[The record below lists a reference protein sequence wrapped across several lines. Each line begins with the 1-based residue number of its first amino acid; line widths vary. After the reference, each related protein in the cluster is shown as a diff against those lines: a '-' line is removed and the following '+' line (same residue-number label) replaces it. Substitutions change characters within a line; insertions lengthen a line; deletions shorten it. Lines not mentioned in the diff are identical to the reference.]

1 MLRFKKLTCIEVLYM
16 QSIPKIFYKKQL
28 WLLLLFLISMA
39 EYIWTLYINL
49 YGPGINI
56 AWGMVN
62 LELLICLIF
71 KDDIT
76 QFKIKKTLQIPIN
89 LLFILIFSIIIFINY
104 NRQQAECKIT
114 TIQQNEY
121 RINLM
126 QTYHVNYTQLKT
138 VLKGQVSHDYYIFIG
153 CSTNPYCRKL
163 SPVVKRLS
171 LQQTVYYFNTDKY
184 SLNSELKRISRDKN
198 QSKKD
203 CYLIKI
209 HHDISK
215 NKHEINAVF
224 TK

>member
-1 MLRFKKLTCIEVLYM
+1 M

-49 YGPGINI
+49 YGPSINI

-62 LELLICLIF
+62 LELLIYLIF

-76 QFKIKKTLQIPIN
+76 QFKTKKTLQIPIN

-138 VLKGQVSHDYYIFIG
+138 VLKGQVEL
-153 CSTNPYCRKL
+153 NP
-163 SPVVKRLS
+163 
-171 LQQTVYYFNTDKY
+171 
-184 SLNSELKRISRDKN
+184 KN
-198 QSKKD
+198 WSD
-203 CYLIKI
+203 
-209 HHDISK
+209 
-215 NKHEINAVF
+215 V
-224 TK
+224 

>member
-56 AWGMVN
+56 AWRIVN
-62 LELLICLIF
+62 LVLLTYLI
-71 KDDIT
+71 KT
-76 QFKIKKTLQIPIN
+76 KETFKIPLN
-89 LLFILIFSIIIFINY
+89 FLFMLIFSIIIFINY
-104 NRQQAECKIT
+104 NRQQAKCKIT
-114 TIQQNEY
+114 TIRQNEY

-163 SPVVKRLS
+163 SPVVKSLS

-184 SLNSELKRISRDKN
+184 SLNSDLKKISRDKN

>member
-1 MLRFKKLTCIEVLYM
+1 M

-62 LELLICLIF
+62 LELLIYLIF

-76 QFKIKKTLQIPIN
+76 QFKTKKTLQIPIN
-89 LLFILIFSIIIFINY
+89 LLFILIFRIIIFINY

-126 QTYHVNYTQLKT
+126 QTYHVNYT
-138 VLKGQVSHDYYIFIG
+138 
-153 CSTNPYCRKL
+153 
-163 SPVVKRLS
+163 
-171 LQQTVYYFNTDKY
+171 
-184 SLNSELKRISRDKN
+184 
-198 QSKKD
+198 
-203 CYLIKI
+203 
-209 HHDISK
+209 
-215 NKHEINAVF
+215 
-224 TK
+224 